1 MTLPFWPR
9 LSNRRHA
16 RKLSGKGNTKNYYQI
31 SLNLLGRLCKVIT
44 GQLNNLN
51 LLGSECRAS
60 VSNYSKSACN
70 YLTLT
75 LIVSRP
81 ELV

>member
-1 MTLPFWPR
+1 MHDTSFLASS
-9 LSNRRHA
+9 LKQTHA

-60 VSNYSKSACN
+60 VSNYSKSASSVRQF
-70 YLTLT
+70 Y
-75 LIVSRP
+75 
-81 ELV
+81 